1 MNFITRIG
9 KKAKAAAAAVVEEK
23 PAKENNLK
31 ENAVN
36 DKKQAA
42 PKATEK
48 GEKNQKAPKNDK
60 KITPS
65 TEDEGAAN
73 VQLNGSVNKKENE
86 TDGKKNNASGA
97 NDSKAEQNENAPQ
110 KKKKVNKNSKK
121 EAASPGNLNEDSM
134 EEEKVNESLAQ
145 VKPKGAKKDEA
156 KKVDGKKAD
165 AKKDDVKKVDGK
177 KADTK
182 RADATKTD
190 VKKTDAKQTDA
201 KQTDAKNGNAKNTDV
216 MNDEPK
222 KDMKKELKLKEDERK
237 KIENDLNKKFQ
248 KFSKQD
254 NSKNINDKMEAEVKR
269 KSEYENLI
277 TSINTS
283 ISKLNAQTPRP
294 TNMKMSAAD
303 VENKCKEAKL
313 KKKKMNPKNEEEMEE
328 VNTYINYL
336 EEQLNITKNYESFKN
351 FQNRLITLRKSCEE
365 KLKEN
370 VKSLSEIKVQE
381 KKLRFVDKII
391 KFKKEKH
398 NVTIVE
404 ADITNKE
411 FVMAS
416 DKYNQLIK
424 PFNFINKIQSKYV
437 VYVDKV
443 NNNNFENKVSL
454 FISGCR
460 EDIENFIT
468 HIKNLDLTE
477 KNYLYMP
484 NRTFKSML
492 NMHEGSF
499 RKMEEDTNVLLHIDN
514 DTLYYCGMKSD
525 IERLKEII
533 EKANTEQSANTK
545 NISKDIKLDS
555 VLGRGFNKSL
565 LKGIEAKTNTFIR
578 MNYDS
583 KSFEAWATI
592 KGNKSSDVEEAE
604 EKLNEIIN
612 GLESKFVE
620 FDEREMFNL
629 YKRCAYELNDIK
641 MNLNLFVVRH
651 DNGISLVGKGENI
664 QKGLEILDYVKNVIS
679 AKSVKKKVTEEEAYL
694 FNANY
699 RNYIKAQTG
708 AEVKIFNKTNYK
720 ELNISGNKNDI
731 DNALQLIDELLEK
744 RKCVHVE
751 ITEKVIAMLL
761 SAKAHKIKEIEK
773 DTSTSIQ
780 INKNNHVA
788 QIYGHEEN
796 IALAKEVLQN
806 LLQSDDKEEKYNTNN
821 NYITVEM
828 VVDTEHIGS
837 IIGKKG
843 RTINKIQE
851 ETFARKIHIDKDTKK
866 VLIQGTPKTVEAAQK
881 EILKILN
888 RSKEENGQNNTYQND
903 RYKNFSHS
911 LTPNRRSP
919 YQSGSNNT
927 RSGNRSSHRP
937 DSAKNG
943 VYINTNDEK
952 AFPSLHDVS
961 NIQSRKTKKAINQAN
976 VKRQDEQQQAAEA
989 ATADKQ

>member
-1 MNFITRIG
+1 MNFITRMG

-23 PAKENNLK
+23 PAKENNVK
-31 ENAVN
+31 ENAAN

-48 GEKNQKAPKNDK
+48 GDKNQKAPKNDK
-60 KITPS
+60 KAAPS
-65 TEDEGAAN
+65 SGGEGAAN
-73 VQLNGSVNKKENE
+73 VQLNGSVNKKEKE
-86 TDGKKNNASGA
+86 TDGKKSNNAKESNTGGA
-97 NDSKAEQNENAPQ
+97 SNSKAEQNQNAAQ
-110 KKKKVNKNSKK
+110 KKKKANKNNKR
-121 EAASPGNLNEDSM
+121 EDASAGNLNEESM
-134 EEEKVNESLAQ
+134 EEEKVNESPAQ
-145 VKPKGAKKDEA
+145 GKAKGAKKGEA
-156 KKVDGKKAD
+156 KKEEAKKGEAKKGDAKKGEAKKDDAKKAD
-165 AKKDDVKKVDGK
+165 AKK
-177 KADTK
+177 
-182 RADATKTD
+182 ADAKKTD
-190 VKKTDAKQTDA
+190 VVTP
-201 KQTDAKNGNAKNTDV
+201 
-216 MNDEPK
+216 EPK
-222 KDMKKELKLKEDERK
+222 EEAKKDLKKELKLKEDERK
-237 KIENDLNKKFQ
+237 KIENELNKKFQ
-248 KFSKQD
+248 KLSKQD

-269 KSEYENLI
+269 KAEYENLI
-277 TSINTS
+277 ASINTS
-283 ISKLNAQTPRP
+283 ISKVNAQTPRP
-294 TNMKMSAAD
+294 TNMKMSSAD

-336 EEQLNITKNYESFKN
+336 EEQLNITKNYESFKS
-351 FQNRLITLRKSCEE
+351 FQNRLITLKKTCEE

-411 FVMAS
+411 FVMPS

-454 FISGCR
+454 FISGCK

-468 HIKNLDLTE
+468 HVRSLDMTE
-477 KNYLYMP
+477 KNYLHMP

-492 NMHEGSF
+492 NMYEGNF
-499 RKMEEDTNVLLHIDN
+499 RKMEEETNVLLHIDN
-514 DTLYYCGMKSD
+514 DTLHYCGMKSD
-525 IERLKEII
+525 IERLKEVI
-533 EKANTEQSANTK
+533 EKANNEQSANTK

-565 LKGIEAKTNTFIR
+565 LKAIEAKTNTFIR

-592 KGNKSSDVEEAE
+592 KGNKNSDIEEAE
-604 EKLNEIIN
+604 EKLNEIIKS
-612 GLESKFVE
+612 LESKFVE

-629 YKRCAYELNDIK
+629 YKKCAYELNDIK
-641 MNLNLFVVRH
+641 VNLNLFVVRH

-679 AKSVKKKVTEEEAYL
+679 SKSVKKKVTEEEAYL

-761 SAKAHKIKEIEK
+761 SAKAQKIKEIEK

-796 IALAKEVLQN
+796 IALAKDVLQN
-806 LLQSDDKEEKYNTNN
+806 LLQSDDKEEKYNANN

-851 ETFARKIHIDKDTKK
+851 ETFAKKIHIDKDSKK

-881 EILKILN
+881 EIQKILN
-888 RSKEENGQNNTYQND
+888 RSKEENAHNNTYQGD
-903 RYKNFSHS
+903 RYNKNFSHS
-911 LTPNRRSP
+911 LTPNRRNA
-919 YQSGSNNT
+919 YQSSSNNT
-927 RSGNRSSHRP
+927 RSANKSSHRP
-937 DSAKNG
+937 DSAQNG